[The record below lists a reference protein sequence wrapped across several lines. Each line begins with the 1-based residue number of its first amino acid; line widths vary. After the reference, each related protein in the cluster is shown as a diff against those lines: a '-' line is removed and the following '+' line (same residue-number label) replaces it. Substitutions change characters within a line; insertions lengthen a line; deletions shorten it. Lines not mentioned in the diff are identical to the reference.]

1 MFCVPLG
8 EGVAEDVN
16 TEIKLVNLCCV
27 VHEFFGEKLGVS
39 FTAGARGR
47 LSPSFF
53 VIKCKNIS

>member
-1 MFCVPLG
+1 VPLG

-16 TEIKLVNLCCV
+16 TEIKLVNLCCGD
-27 VHEFFGEKLGVS
+27 HEFFGEKLGVS